1 MRVWNSDTDSTE
13 TGAPFVRSIPFFI
26 VVGNHD
32 TGATGVNVNMLG
44 GDGGGR
50 FTGNTDGGDA
60 VAYFNN
66 YYFRLNGPVGV
77 DQEFTWTGD
86 SVADDGMFFS
96 FQGKS
101 YTSPDAIQA
110 YRDSTKV
117 DSGNGPK
124 RQIDHM
130 SNYSFDYGNVH
141 FVFLEANPHV
151 FGGQLDGTANYL
163 TAPQAFS
170 AYPSVL
176 REWLI
181 NDLDSSSLTWKIVV
195 FHQPAFSSGNATV
208 RNFQMRGVAKF
219 MEDHGVNLVFNG
231 HEHNYQRTFPLRAE
245 AGVAAAPSPA
255 GPAAVD
261 IDTSFDGATQTV
273 PDGVLYLVEGAAGTA
288 ISTTASCNRAGAASA
303 WIRKIRQPGRLASA
317 ESILRKVQL
326 LGWIRI

>member
-1 MRVWNSDTDSTE
+1 
-13 TGAPFVRSIPFFI
+13 
-26 VVGNHD
+26 
-32 TGATGVNVNMLG
+32 MLG

-66 YYFRLNGPVGV
+66 YYFPLNGPVGV

-163 TAPQAFS
+163 TDRKSTRLNSSHGYISYAVFCLKKKNA
-170 AYPSVL
+170 L
-176 REWLI
+176 R
-181 NDLDSSSLTWKIVV
+181 
-195 FHQPAFSSGNATV
+195 
-208 RNFQMRGVAKF
+208 
-219 MEDHGVNLVFNG
+219 
-231 HEHNYQRTFPLRAE
+231 
-245 AGVAAAPSPA
+245 
-255 GPAAVD
+255 
-261 IDTSFDGATQTV
+261 
-273 PDGVLYLVEGAAGTA
+273 
-288 ISTTASCNRAGAASA
+288 
-303 WIRKIRQPGRLASA
+303 
-317 ESILRKVQL
+317 
-326 LGWIRI
+326 

>member
-1 MRVWNSDTDSTE
+1 
-13 TGAPFVRSIPFFI
+13 
-26 VVGNHD
+26 
-32 TGATGVNVNMLG
+32 
-44 GDGGGR
+44 
-50 FTGNTDGGDA
+50 
-60 VAYFNN
+60 
-66 YYFRLNGPVGV
+66 
-77 DQEFTWTGD
+77 
-86 SVADDGMFFS
+86 
-96 FQGKS
+96 
-101 YTSPDAIQA
+101 
-110 YRDSTKV
+110 
-117 DSGNGPK
+117 
-124 RQIDHM
+124 M

-261 IDTSFDGATQTV
+261 IDTSFDGATQTRSEERRV
-273 PDGVLYLVEGAAGTA
+273 GKECRSRWSPYH
-288 ISTTASCNRAGAASA
+288 
-303 WIRKIRQPGRLASA
+303 
-317 ESILRKVQL
+317 
-326 LGWIRI
+326 